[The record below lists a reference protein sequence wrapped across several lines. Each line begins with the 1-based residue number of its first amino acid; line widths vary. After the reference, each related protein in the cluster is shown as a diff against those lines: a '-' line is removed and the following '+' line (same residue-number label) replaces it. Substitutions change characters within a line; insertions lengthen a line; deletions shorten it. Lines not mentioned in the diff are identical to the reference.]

1 MPLDMSAI
9 GREVGPSTVSWDSR
23 DAMLYALGVGAG
35 QADPYDEL
43 RFTTENSEGQA
54 LAVLPVYAVVL
65 IQRSGTR
72 AEMGPIDRT
81 RLVHAEQGF
90 VLHKPLP
97 VEGSVQVTTKITG
110 MYDKGSGALV
120 TTTSRAVDAASGE
133 LLVEADS
140 AAFIRGVGGLG
151 GPRGPAGA
159 EPCPSRAPDIE
170 IATGTRPD
178 QALLYRLSGDR
189 NPLHSDPAFARRG
202 GFDRPILH
210 GMCTYGITGRHLL
223 HAVCSGDPARLRSM
237 SARFTRPVM
246 PGDPLTVQAW
256 VEGDTVRFRTLGAG
270 GQPVIDFGT
279 LRRAA

>member
-140 AAFIRGVGGLG
+140 AAFIRG
-151 GPRGPAGA
+151 
-159 EPCPSRAPDIE
+159 E
-170 IATGTRPD
+170 
-178 QALLYRLSGDR
+178 
-189 NPLHSDPAFARRG
+189 G
-202 GFDRPILH
+202 GF
-210 GMCTYGITGRHLL
+210 GSTGVG
-223 HAVCSGDPARLRSM
+223 AA
-237 SARFTRPVM
+237 A
-246 PGDPLTVQAW
+246 A
-256 VEGDTVRFRTLGAG
+256 AG
-270 GQPVIDFGT
+270 GGSSSDAP
-279 LRRAA
+279 AAAAAASSEKKPRTGE